1 MIHLFREEKF
11 LKIISTAIVIT
22 SGLFGIIGLL
32 EVFEIKVIPLPTIIP
47 PGSTLGHRSFA
58 AEYLLP
64 ALPFFLIAKELIKKD
79 YYPLL
84 IISAFINL
92 SFILFTRSRS
102 AILALGIIASLYFIY
117 FFIQRKKEIK
127 KLLPIAAVVL
137 LAFIFSLLPAKG
149 GERTDLKETAESL
162 LDTKFKSNRLRITFW
177 DASLKMISENFFTG
191 VGLYKWSGTYPKYY
205 GKEFNDQ
212 NVIKVHSIH
221 AHSDFLEL
229 FAENGF
235 FAPLFYLLLLLTILI
250 ILYSR
255 SKNNQLYFYIFISV
269 LATGIFS
276 LVAFPFYKF
285 SSHFLLS
292 VGTGIALHSKNVNS
306 SKAINVSLKKLM
318 WFLGI
323 LLLITSI
330 TSILKMKS
338 EFDFIRSVQYLRVK
352 NYSMMNQELEKIS
365 NVLFP
370 FDASKQPVDYY
381 RGIAN
386 YYLGNNDVAMK
397 SNLDAEKVAPY
408 NPIVLQNIAGSYQ
421 SLGNYKKSVEMF
433 ERVKKL
439 FPHYINPQINLIH
452 AYLQIGEFEKSRKLF
467 ESIKKKEPNHPRL
480 QEFRDKFHPE

>member
-1 MIHLFREEKF
+1 M
-11 LKIISTAIVIT
+11 
-22 SGLFGIIGLL
+22 
-32 EVFEIKVIPLPTIIP
+32 
-47 PGSTLGHRSFA
+47 
-58 AEYLLP
+58 
-64 ALPFFLIAKELIKKD
+64 
-79 YYPLL
+79 
-84 IISAFINL
+84 
-92 SFILFTRSRS
+92 
-102 AILALGIIASLYFIY
+102 
-117 FFIQRKKEIK
+117 
-127 KLLPIAAVVL
+127 
-137 LAFIFSLLPAKG
+137 
-149 GERTDLKETAESL
+149 
-162 LDTKFKSNRLRITFW
+162 
-177 DASLKMISENFFTG
+177 
-191 VGLYKWSGTYPKYY
+191 
-205 GKEFNDQ
+205 
-212 NVIKVHSIH
+212 HSIH

-352 NYSMMNQELEKIS
+352 DYSMMNQELEKIS